1 MNLRQIINLNV
12 SAVKGVLYFMKV
24 LVYAG
29 NGGSGGLRG
38 CIKGFLSA
46 CYTRPYDK
54 IFLLCTE
61 GFFETIKG
69 KLSDNITVIRENSCK
84 MGLKECV
91 LNKAY
96 SKKII
101 EIIDEINPDII
112 FHMSNIIYKGTE
124 KYINVVGMH
133 NQLFVDLK
141 QLKRQGLTKTTLSL
155 LLQRHF
161 ALRSYKNADAVVFES
176 GYSKQQAIDN
186 GLTFK
191 KGIVAKYGVLDSER
205 IHKFISKNKLVNE
218 INLLYISTIFPYKN
232 HIELLKGLKLL
243 KEQGYR
249 FKLHLVGNG
258 PQYYEEKLKSAI
270 LSLGLKKEIVLYSW
284 VSHENIKNMIDKS
297 DIFIYASSIETS
309 GFGVME
315 AMVRGATILCN
326 NESCMPEILGEG
338 GLLFNVH
345 DSKNTADMLK
355 ALIDS
360 PELRE
365 ALGRRAFEISKEYTW
380 EKQCGILFDEF
391 IKLTAS

>member
-1 MNLRQIINLNV
+1 M
-12 SAVKGVLYFMKV
+12 
-24 LVYAG
+24 
-29 NGGSGGLRG
+29 
-38 CIKGFLSA
+38 
-46 CYTRPYDK
+46 
-54 IFLLCTE
+54 
-61 GFFETIKG
+61 
-69 KLSDNITVIRENSCK
+69 
-84 MGLKECV
+84 
-91 LNKAY
+91 
-96 SKKII
+96 
-101 EIIDEINPDII
+101 
-112 FHMSNIIYKGTE
+112 
-124 KYINVVGMH
+124 
-133 NQLFVDLK
+133 
-141 QLKRQGLTKTTLSL
+141 
-155 LLQRHF
+155 
-161 ALRSYKNADAVVFES
+161 
-176 GYSKQQAIDN
+176 
-186 GLTFK
+186 
-191 KGIVAKYGVLDSER
+191 
-205 IHKFISKNKLVNE
+205 
-218 INLLYISTIFPYKN
+218 
-232 HIELLKGLKLL
+232 LKGLKLL

-284 VSHENIKNMIDKS
+284 VSHEYIKNMIDKS